1 MKDEMD
7 SNQNEAILSS
17 AYEDEGEIVV
27 TSLEGCTEDL
37 PIPCLI
43 DEYDPDFKN
52 GVTASVSKTIEN
64 HVLISDDIEIIYGEP

>member
-1 MKDEMD
+1 MD
-7 SNQNEAILSS
+7 SNQEETIQSVV
-17 AYEDEGEIVV
+17 YEDEGEIVA
-27 TSLEGCTEDL
+27 TPLAGCTEDL